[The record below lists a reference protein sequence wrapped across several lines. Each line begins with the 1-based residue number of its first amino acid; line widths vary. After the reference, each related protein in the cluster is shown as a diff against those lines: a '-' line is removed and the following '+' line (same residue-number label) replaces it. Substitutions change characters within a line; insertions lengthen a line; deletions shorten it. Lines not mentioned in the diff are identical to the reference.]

1 MQGDGK
7 GQGRGRPRWW
17 WQVLLVLALGLH
29 PALAPAADGASST
42 TGTLRLGGDAN
53 YPPYHFRNARGEADG
68 FDIDLAQGIAADLGL
83 DLVVELG
90 DWAETLERLDRGE
103 LDAVPMFWSAERGR
117 RFLFS
122 EPILLRHHALFGHY
136 ETPAVASLD
145 ALVGG
150 RVAVQDAGLA
160 WEALR
165 DLDRPDVSIV
175 GLDNEG
181 DTLQLVASGG
191 ADYALVPTGIGYDAI
206 RRSDLHGLVALS
218 PPLLERKYVYAIR
231 RGRPDLVPLVNG
243 ALERLGR
250 SGVQNELYVQWIGS
264 PVMRG
269 SGDAAAD
276 AAARTDWRTADLAGA
291 ALLLAGL
298 ALLAWRRRPARP
310 GPAVA
315 ATRGHGAPADAALV
329 AGLREAIADG
339 SLGFALQ
346 PRIDLRSGHW
356 IGAELL
362 ARWEHP
368 RLGTLDPDT
377 FVPAAEQAG
386 TIGEMTL
393 YLVRHGLAHARDW
406 PDTGHPLHISINVSA
421 NDLADAR
428 LVDAI
433 IEASAGGR
441 IGLMLEI
448 TETEVMREPEHV
460 ASALPRLRACGIRI
474 SVDDFGA
481 GHSSLVNLR
490 RLAPDELKIDR
501 SFVQPLLES
510 RSDQAIVRASIDLGH
525 ELGARVAAE
534 GVEDDATRAWLLDA
548 GCDAAQG
555 FGIARPMPPGEFV
568 ALLRSC
574 HGIKPASIPGEH
586 FVNARLVQ

>member
-1 MQGDGK
+1 M
-7 GQGRGRPRWW
+7 
-17 WQVLLVLALGLH
+17 LLVLALGVH
-29 PALAPAADGASST
+29 PALAPAADGASPA
-42 TGTLRLGGDAN
+42 TGTLRLGGDAA

-68 FDIDLAQGIAADLGL
+68 FDVDLAQAVAADLGL
-83 DLVVELG
+83 ELVVELG
-90 DWAETLERLDRGE
+90 DWATTLERLERGE
-103 LDAVPMFWSAERGR
+103 LDAVPMFWSAERER
-117 RFLFS
+117 RFLFT
-122 EPILLRHHALFGHY
+122 EPLLLRHHALFGHY
-136 ETPAVASLD
+136 ETPTVDSLQ
-145 ALVGG
+145 ALGGG
-150 RVAVQDAGLA
+150 RVAVQGAGLA

-165 DLDRPDVSIV
+165 GLDRPGITII
-175 GLDNEG
+175 GLDNEA
-181 DTLQLVASGG
+181 DTLQLVARGG

-218 PPLLERKYVYAIR
+218 PPLLERKYVYAVR
-231 RGRPDLVPLVNG
+231 RGRPDLVPRING

-250 SGVQNELYVQWIGS
+250 AGVQNDLYVQWIGS
-264 PVMRG
+264 PVMQG
-269 SGDAAAD
+269 AGAPAAD
-276 AAARTDWRTADLAGA
+276 GDSRPDWRLAAMTAA
-291 ALLLAGL
+291 ALLLAAL
-298 ALLAWRRRPARP
+298 ALLAWQRRRVRRGPGGMAPGTRLPAN
-310 GPAVA
+310 
-315 ATRGHGAPADAALV
+315 AALV
-329 AGLREAIADG
+329 AGLRDAIADG

-346 PRIDLRSGHW
+346 PRIDLRSGRW

-362 ARWEHP
+362 ARWDHP
-368 RLGTLDPDT
+368 QLGPLEPDM

-393 YLVRHGLAHARDW
+393 YLVRHGLAHSRDW

-421 NDLADAR
+421 NDLADPR

-433 IEASAGGR
+433 IEASAGSR
-441 IGLMLEI
+441 VGLMLEI
-448 TETEVMREPEHV
+448 TETEVMREPGLV

-501 SFVQPLLES
+501 SFVQPLLAS
-510 RSDQAIVRASIDLGH
+510 RSDQAIVRATIDLGH

-534 GVEDDATRAWLLDA
+534 GVEDDATRAWLLAA

-555 FGIARPMPPGEFV
+555 FGIVRPMPPGEFI
-568 ALLRSC
+568 ALLRAC
-574 HGIKPASIPGEH
+574 HGMKPPSIPGEH